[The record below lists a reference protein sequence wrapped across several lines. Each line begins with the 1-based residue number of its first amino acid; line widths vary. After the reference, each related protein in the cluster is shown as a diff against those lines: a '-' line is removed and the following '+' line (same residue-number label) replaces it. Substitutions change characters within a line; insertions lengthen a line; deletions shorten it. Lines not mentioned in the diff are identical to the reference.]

1 MAAPD
6 LLGYGGAARTND
18 HIVGPL
24 IVTFA
29 MIAISE
35 SVRSVRRVT
44 SILGIWLI
52 LSPIVFDYSMLQTM
66 HSLLIGILVVLMAR
80 MRGSLKERFG
90 GGWTDLWRGRAAL
103 HQDRRRDILNSE
115 LDEP

>member
-6 LLGYGGAARTND
+6 LLSYGGAARTND

-35 SVRSVRRVT
+35 SVRSVRWVT
-44 SILGIWLI
+44 LILGIWLM
-52 LSPIVFDYSMLQTM
+52 LSPIVFDYSSQQAI
-66 HSLLIGILVVLMAR
+66 HSLSIATVVVLMAR

-90 GGWTDLWRGRAAL
+90 GGWTDL
-103 HQDRRRDILNSE
+103 RRSSSASGSE
-115 LDEP
+115 KGHTQFRTG